1 MSSNAPFTPHRS
13 RPVYDPNRT
22 SRLVGKF
29 VCVTC
34 GALYEV
40 TIRRQPE
47 RENNYQHCECC
58 GQVMAEWNDTVIPS
72 FKLIEVPK
80 QGFKE

>member
-1 MSSNAPFTPHRS
+1 M
-13 RPVYDPNRT
+13 
-22 SRLVGKF
+22 
-29 VCVTC
+29 CVTC